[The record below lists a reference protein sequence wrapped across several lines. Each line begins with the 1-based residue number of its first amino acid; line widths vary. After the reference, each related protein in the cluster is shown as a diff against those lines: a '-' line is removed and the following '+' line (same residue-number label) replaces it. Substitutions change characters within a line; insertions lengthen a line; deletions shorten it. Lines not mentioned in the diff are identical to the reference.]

1 MRLWPPKA
9 GRILHSP
16 PVEGAEPAGLRP
28 RALAV
33 TSGKGGVGKTS
44 ISVNLAISLAQM
56 GQRVTLFDADLG
68 MANAE
73 VLMGLVP
80 PYSLY
85 DVLYGGLTIEE
96 VAVRG
101 PLGINVISGGSG
113 LVEMANLDRE
123 RRRHLLD
130 VLSRAGRDDDF
141 IIVDTGAGI
150 GKNVLGFVAAAREVI
165 VVITPEPTSL
175 TDAYALI
182 KVLDRFDVHREVGV
196 VVNRAADQREAGR
209 VFGRLLAVVERF
221 LSIKLNSLGWIP
233 EDRAVA
239 LAVKNQ
245 QPFVLANPAS
255 AASRSMAG
263 VAGALLQKETPAAA
277 GGFWSRLIRLFG

>member
-1 MRLWPPKA
+1 MRLWPPRT

-16 PVEGAEPAGLRP
+16 HVEGKEPAEWGP

-85 DVLYGGLTIEE
+85 DVLYGGKTIEE

-123 RRRHLLD
+123 RRRYLLD
-130 VLSRAGRDDDF
+130 MLSRAGRDDDF
-141 IIVDTGAGI
+141 LIVDTGAGI
-150 GKNVLGFVAAAREVI
+150 GKNVLGFVAAAKEVI

-196 VVNRAADQREAGR
+196 VVNRAADQREASR
-209 VFGRLLAVVERF
+209 VYGRLLAVVERF
-221 LSIKLNSLGWIP
+221 LKIKLNNLGWIP
-233 EDRAVA
+233 EDKAVA
-239 LAVKNQ
+239 QAVKNQ
-245 QPFVLANPAS
+245 QPFALANPSS
-255 AASRSMAG
+255 AASRSIAS
-263 VAGALLQKETPAAA
+263 VASVLLHGETPPAS
-277 GGFWSRLIRLFG
+277 GNFWGRLIRLFG

>member
-1 MRLWPPKA
+1 MKLWPPRT

-16 PVEGAEPAGLRP
+16 PVEGEEPAGLGP

-73 VLMGLVP
+73 VLMGLIP

-85 DVLYGGLTIEE
+85 DVLYGGRTIEE
-96 VAVRG
+96 VTVRG

-123 RRRHLLD
+123 RRRQLLEM
-130 VLSRAGRDDDF
+130 LNRAGREDDF
-141 IIVDTGAGI
+141 LIVDTGAGI
-150 GKNVLGFVAAAREVI
+150 GKNVLGFVAAAKEVI

-182 KVLDRFDVHREVGV
+182 KVLDRFNVHREVGV

-209 VFGRLLAVVERF
+209 MYGRLLNVVERF
-221 LSIKLNSLGWIP
+221 LNIKLNNLGWIP

-239 LAVKNQ
+239 QAVKNQ
-245 QPFVLANPAS
+245 QPFVLASPSS
-255 AASRSMAG
+255 AASRSVAG
-263 VAGALLQKETPAAA
+263 VAGALLNRETPPPA